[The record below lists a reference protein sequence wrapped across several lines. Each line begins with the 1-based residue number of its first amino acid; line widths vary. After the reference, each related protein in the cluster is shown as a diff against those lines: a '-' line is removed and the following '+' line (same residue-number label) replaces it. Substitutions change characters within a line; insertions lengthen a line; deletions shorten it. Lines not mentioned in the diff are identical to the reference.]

1 MSIADWKKLSEDIK
15 SAAQTC
21 GRDPADVALLL
32 ASKTQPQDVLV
43 PYLKAGHKLFGENR
57 VQEAAE
63 KWGELKAGFPK
74 VKLHLIGPLQTN
86 KVKTALEIFDLIET
100 LDREKLA
107 ESLSQHDCKIPC
119 YIQVNTGEEPQKSGI
134 APHDLPAFFDFC
146 TKDCKLG
153 IRGLMCIPPADEA
166 AAPHFALLH
175 KLAEAHGLTQLS
187 MGMSSDFETAISFGA
202 TEIRIG
208 TAVFGARRPDAS

>member
-1 MSIADWKKLSEDIK
+1 MSIADWKKLSEEIK
-15 SAAQTC
+15 SAAQSC

-43 PYLKAGHKLFGENR
+43 PYLKAGHRLFGENR

-63 KWGELKAGFPK
+63 KWVALKEGFPK
-74 VKLHLIGPLQTN
+74 AKLHLIGPLQTN

-107 ESLSQHDCKIPC
+107 ESLAAHGCTLPC

-146 TKDCKLG
+146 TKDCKLE

-166 AAPHFALLH
+166 AAPHFALLN
-175 KLAEAHGLTQLS
+175 KLAAAQGLTELS
-187 MGMSSDFETAISFGA
+187 MGMSGDYDTAITFGA

-208 TAVFGARRPDAS
+208 TAVFGKRKPDAA

>member
-32 ASKTQPQDVLV
+32 ASKTQPQDILV
-43 PYLKAGHKLFGENR
+43 PYLKAGHRLFGENR
-57 VQEAAE
+57 VQEAVE
-63 KWGELKAGFPK
+63 KWVALKEGFPK

-107 ESLSQHDCKIPC
+107 ESLAAHDCAIPC

-134 APHDLPAFFDFC
+134 APRDLPGFFDFC
-146 TKDCKLG
+146 TKDCKLD

-175 KLAEAHGLTQLS
+175 KLAAAHGLKELS
-187 MGMSSDFETAISFGA
+187 MGMSGDYDTAITFGA

-208 TAVFGARRPDAS
+208 TAVFGNRQPDAA

>member
-15 SAAQTC
+15 SSAQTC
-21 GRDPADVALLL
+21 GRDPAGVALLL
-32 ASKTQPQDVLV
+32 ASKNQPQDVLV
-43 PYLKAGHKLFGENR
+43 PYLKAGHRLFGENR
-57 VQEAAE
+57 VQEATE

-86 KVKTALEIFDLIET
+86 KVKAALEIFDLIET

-107 ESLSQHDCKIPC
+107 ESLAAHGCSIPC

-146 TKDCKLG
+146 TKDCKLD
-153 IRGLMCIPPADEA
+153 IRGLMCIPPADEP

-175 KLAEAHGLTQLS
+175 KLADTHGLQELS
-187 MGMSSDFETAISFGA
+187 MGMSSDYATAITFGA

-208 TAVFGARRPDAS
+208 TAVFGMRKPDIS